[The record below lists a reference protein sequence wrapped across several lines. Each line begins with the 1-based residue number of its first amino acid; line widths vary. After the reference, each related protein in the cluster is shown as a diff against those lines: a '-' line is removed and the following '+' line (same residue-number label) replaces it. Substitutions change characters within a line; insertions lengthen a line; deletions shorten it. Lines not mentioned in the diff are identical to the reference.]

1 MKGVC
6 YNANVHIMKKIIT
19 LMLCAV
25 MLLAFVSCVPN
36 GETSNANSDVSNS
49 GETNVSNGSA
59 SADDGY
65 VKDGELKVR
74 HFKCG
79 KADAIL
85 IRTKT
90 HTFLI
95 DTGEVDDSQDI
106 LDYLAEKG
114 IKKLDYILLSTYDR
128 DCYGGAAAIVRS
140 VEVDN
145 VIMPAYEKDNVEYAE
160 LMDEIKKT
168 DIKVERL
175 SGKKTIELDDAVLE
189 LEGSRYERYIQR
201 QDENASIIVSLT
213 HGDVKMLFASSIQS
227 ERMYE
232 MLNSGGLGK
241 YDYLK
246 VPNFGL
252 VNNNTA
258 AFIAAVSPKIASISC
273 SDKNPADQQ
282 TLDALQ
288 TAGTTVY
295 LTKNGNVKLT
305 SDGKTVEVKQ

>member
-1 MKGVC
+1 
-6 YNANVHIMKKIIT
+6 
-19 LMLCAV
+19 MLCAI
-25 MLLAFVSCVPN
+25 MLLAFAACTPN
-36 GETSNANSDVSNS
+36 TETSQGGTESSSS
-49 GETNVSNGSA
+49 GETNVSNGG
-59 SADDGY
+59 DVTEEGY

-95 DTGEVDDSQDI
+95 DTGEADDSQDI

-114 IKKLDYILLSTYDR
+114 IKKLDYILLSTYDK
-128 DCYGGAAAIVRS
+128 DCYGGAAAIIRS

-145 VIMPAYEKDNVEYAE
+145 VIMPAYEKDTVEYAE

-168 DIKVERL
+168 DIVLKRL
-175 SGKKTIELDDAVLE
+175 SAKMTIELDDAVLE

-232 MLNSGGLGK
+232 MLNSGELGK

-273 SDKNPADQQ
+273 SDKNPPDQQ

-305 SDGKTVEVKQ
+305 SDGKAIEVKQ

>member
-1 MKGVC
+1 M
-6 YNANVHIMKKIIT
+6 ANVHTMKKIII

-25 MLLAFVSCVPN
+25 MLLSIVACTPST
-36 GETSNANSDVSNS
+36 ETSTSGSDVSKDAGN
-49 GETNVSNGSA
+49 TDVSQGS
-59 SADDGY
+59 STDDGY

-114 IKKLDYILLSTYDR
+114 ITKLDYILLSTYDR

-145 VIMPAYEKDNVEYAE
+145 IIMPAYEKDTVEYAE

-168 DIKVERL
+168 DAKVERL
-175 SGKKTIELDDAVLE
+175 SGKKTITLDDAVLE
-189 LEGSRYERYIQR
+189 LEGARYERYIQR

-213 HGDVKMLFASSIQS
+213 HGNVKMLFASAIQS

-232 MLNSGGLGK
+232 MLNSGKLGQ

-246 VPNFGL
+246 VPNFGM

-258 AFIAAVSPKIASISC
+258 NFIATVSPKIASISC
-273 SDKNPADQQ
+273 SDKNPADQA
-282 TLDALQ
+282 TLDALEAANTQ
-288 TAGTTVY
+288 VY

-305 SDGKTVEVKQ
+305 SDGQTVEVKQ

>member
-1 MKGVC
+1 
-6 YNANVHIMKKIIT
+6 
-19 LMLCAV
+19 MLCAI
-25 MLLAFVSCVPN
+25 MLLAFAACTPN
-36 GETSNANSDVSNS
+36 TETSQGGTESSSS
-49 GETNVSNGSA
+49 GETNVSNGG
-59 SADDGY
+59 DVTEEGY

-95 DTGEVDDSQDI
+95 DTGEADDSQDI

-114 IKKLDYILLSTYDR
+114 IKKLDYILLSTYDK
-128 DCYGGAAAIVRS
+128 DCYGGAAAIIRS

-145 VIMPAYEKDNVEYAE
+145 VIMPAYEKDTVEYAE

-168 DIKVERL
+168 DIVLKRL
-175 SGKKTIELDDAVLE
+175 SAKMTIELDDATLE

-232 MLNSGGLGK
+232 MLNSGELGK

-273 SDKNPADQQ
+273 SDKNPPDQQ

-305 SDGKTVEVKQ
+305 SDGKAIEVKQ

>member
-1 MKGVC
+1 
-6 YNANVHIMKKIIT
+6 
-19 LMLCAV
+19 
-25 MLLAFVSCVPN
+25 MLLAFAACTPN
-36 GETSNANSDVSNS
+36 TETSQGGTESSSS
-49 GETNVSNGSA
+49 GETNVSNGG
-59 SADDGY
+59 DVTEEGY

-95 DTGEVDDSQDI
+95 DTGEADDSQDI

-114 IKKLDYILLSTYDR
+114 IKKLDYILLSTYDK
-128 DCYGGAAAIVRS
+128 DCYGGAAAIIRS

-145 VIMPAYEKDNVEYAE
+145 VIMPAYEKDTVEYAE

-168 DIKVERL
+168 DIVLKRL
-175 SGKKTIELDDAVLE
+175 SAKMTIELDDAVLE

-232 MLNSGGLGK
+232 MLNSGELGK

-273 SDKNPADQQ
+273 SDKNPPDQQ

-305 SDGKTVEVKQ
+305 SDGKAIEVKQ

>member
-1 MKGVC
+1 MKRL
-6 YNANVHIMKKIIT
+6 IS
-19 LMLCAV
+19 LMLCAI
-25 MLLAFVSCVPN
+25 MLLAFAACTPN
-36 GETSNANSDVSNS
+36 TETSQGGTESSSS
-49 GETNVSNGSA
+49 GETNVSNGG
-59 SADDGY
+59 DVTEEGY

-95 DTGEVDDSQDI
+95 DTGEADDSQDI

-114 IKKLDYILLSTYDR
+114 IKKLDYILLSTYDK
-128 DCYGGAAAIVRS
+128 DCYGGAAAIIRS

-145 VIMPAYEKDNVEYAE
+145 VIMPAYEKDTVEYAE

-168 DIKVERL
+168 DIVLKRL
-175 SGKKTIELDDAVLE
+175 SAKMTIELDDATLE

-232 MLNSGGLGK
+232 MLNSGELGK

-273 SDKNPADQQ
+273 SDKNPPDQQ

-305 SDGKTVEVKQ
+305 SDGKAIEVKQ

>member
-1 MKGVC
+1 
-6 YNANVHIMKKIIT
+6 
-19 LMLCAV
+19 
-25 MLLAFVSCVPN
+25 MLLAFAACTPN
-36 GETSNANSDVSNS
+36 TETSQGGTESSSS
-49 GETNVSNGSA
+49 GETNVSNGG
-59 SADDGY
+59 DVTEEGY

-95 DTGEVDDSQDI
+95 DTGEADDSQDI

-114 IKKLDYILLSTYDR
+114 IKKLDYILLSTYDK
-128 DCYGGAAAIVRS
+128 DCYGGAAAIIRS

-145 VIMPAYEKDNVEYAE
+145 VIMPAYEKDTVEYAE

-168 DIKVERL
+168 DIVLKRL
-175 SGKKTIELDDAVLE
+175 SAKMTIELDDATLE

-232 MLNSGGLGK
+232 MLNSGELGK

-273 SDKNPADQQ
+273 SDKNPPDQQ

-305 SDGKTVEVKQ
+305 SDGKAIEVKQ

>member
-1 MKGVC
+1 
-6 YNANVHIMKKIIT
+6 
-19 LMLCAV
+19 MLCAI
-25 MLLAFVSCVPN
+25 MLLVFAACTPN
-36 GETSNANSDVSNS
+36 TETSQGGTESSSS
-49 GETNVSNGSA
+49 GETNVSNGG
-59 SADDGY
+59 DVTEEGY

-95 DTGEVDDSQDI
+95 DTGEADDSQDI

-114 IKKLDYILLSTYDR
+114 IKKLDYILLSTYDK
-128 DCYGGAAAIVRS
+128 DCYGGAAAIIRS

-145 VIMPAYEKDNVEYAE
+145 VIMPAYEKDTVEYAE

-168 DIKVERL
+168 DIVLKRL
-175 SGKKTIELDDAVLE
+175 SAKMTIELDDATLE

-232 MLNSGGLGK
+232 MLNSGELGK

-258 AFIAAVSPKIASISC
+258 SFIAAVSPKIASISC
-273 SDKNPADQQ
+273 SDKNPPDQQ

-305 SDGKTVEVKQ
+305 SDGKAIEVKQ

>member
-1 MKGVC
+1 
-6 YNANVHIMKKIIT
+6 
-19 LMLCAV
+19 
-25 MLLAFVSCVPN
+25 
-36 GETSNANSDVSNS
+36 
-49 GETNVSNGSA
+49 
-59 SADDGY
+59 
-65 VKDGELKVR
+65 
-74 HFKCG
+74 
-79 KADAIL
+79 
-85 IRTKT
+85 
-90 HTFLI
+90 
-95 DTGEVDDSQDI
+95 
-106 LDYLAEKG
+106 
-114 IKKLDYILLSTYDR
+114 
-128 DCYGGAAAIVRS
+128 
-140 VEVDN
+140 
-145 VIMPAYEKDNVEYAE
+145 
-160 LMDEIKKT
+160 MDEIKKT
-168 DIKVERL
+168 DIVLKRL
-175 SGKKTIELDDAVLE
+175 SAKMTIELDDAVLE

-232 MLNSGGLGK
+232 MLNSGELGK

-273 SDKNPADQQ
+273 SDKNPPDQQ

-305 SDGKTVEVKQ
+305 SDGKAIEVKQ

>member
-1 MKGVC
+1 
-6 YNANVHIMKKIIT
+6 MKKIII
-19 LMLCAV
+19 LMLCTA
-25 MLLAFVSCVPN
+25 LFLSFVACAPST
-36 GETSNANSDVSNS
+36 ETSQGGAD
-49 GETNVSNGSA
+49 TSNGAQADASQGSGSA
-59 SADDGY
+59 DGY

-95 DTGEVDDSQDI
+95 DTGEVDDGQDI

-114 IKKLDYILLSTYDR
+114 ITKLDYILLSTYDR
-128 DCYGGAAAIVRS
+128 DCYGGAAAIIRS

-168 DIKVERL
+168 DIVLKRL
-175 SGKKTIELDDAVLE
+175 SGKMTIELDDAVLE

-213 HGDVKMLFASSIQS
+213 HGDVKMLFASSVQS

-232 MLNSGGLGK
+232 MLNSGSLGE

-246 VPNFGL
+246 VPNFGK

-258 AFIAAVSPKIASISC
+258 DFIKAVSPKIASISC
-273 SDKNPADQQ
+273 SDKNPPDQA
-282 TLDALQ
+282 TLDAL
-288 TAGTTVY
+288 TEAGSTVY

-305 SDGKTVEVKQ
+305 SDGKSVEVKQ

>member
-1 MKGVC
+1 
-6 YNANVHIMKKIIT
+6 
-19 LMLCAV
+19 MLCAI
-25 MLLAFVSCVPN
+25 MLLAFAACTPN
-36 GETSNANSDVSNS
+36 TETSQGGTESSSS
-49 GETNVSNGSA
+49 GETNVSNGG
-59 SADDGY
+59 DVTEEGY

-95 DTGEVDDSQDI
+95 DTGEADDSQDI

-114 IKKLDYILLSTYDR
+114 IKKLDYILLSSYDK
-128 DCYGGAAAIVRS
+128 DCYGGAAAIIRS

-145 VIMPAYEKDNVEYAE
+145 VIMPAYEKDTVEYAE

-168 DIKVERL
+168 DIVLKRL
-175 SGKKTIELDDAVLE
+175 SAKMTIELDDATLE

-232 MLNSGGLGK
+232 MLNSGELGK

-273 SDKNPADQQ
+273 SDKNPPDQQ

-305 SDGKTVEVKQ
+305 SDGKAIEVKQ

>member
-1 MKGVC
+1 
-6 YNANVHIMKKIIT
+6 
-19 LMLCAV
+19 MLCAI
-25 MLLAFVSCVPN
+25 MLLAFAACTPN
-36 GETSNANSDVSNS
+36 TETSQGGTESSSS
-49 GETNVSNGSA
+49 GETNVSNGG
-59 SADDGY
+59 DVTEEGY

-79 KADAIL
+79 KADVIL

-95 DTGEVDDSQDI
+95 DTGEADDSQDI

-114 IKKLDYILLSTYDR
+114 IKKLDYILLSTYDK
-128 DCYGGAAAIVRS
+128 DCYGGAAAIIRS

-145 VIMPAYEKDNVEYAE
+145 VIMPAYEKDTVEYAE

-168 DIKVERL
+168 DIVLKRL
-175 SGKKTIELDDAVLE
+175 SAKMTIELDDAVLE

-232 MLNSGGLGK
+232 MLNSGELGK

-273 SDKNPADQQ
+273 SDKNPPDQQ

-305 SDGKTVEVKQ
+305 SDGKAIEVKQ

>member
-1 MKGVC
+1 
-6 YNANVHIMKKIIT
+6 
-19 LMLCAV
+19 MLCAI
-25 MLLAFVSCVPN
+25 MLLAFAACTPN
-36 GETSNANSDVSNS
+36 TETSQGGTESSS
-49 GETNVSNGSA
+49 YGETNVSNGG
-59 SADDGY
+59 DVTEEGY

-95 DTGEVDDSQDI
+95 DTGEADDSQDI

-114 IKKLDYILLSTYDR
+114 IKKLDYILLSTYDK
-128 DCYGGAAAIVRS
+128 DCYGGAAAIIRS

-145 VIMPAYEKDNVEYAE
+145 VIMPAYEKDTVEYAE

-168 DIKVERL
+168 DIVLKRL
-175 SGKKTIELDDAVLE
+175 SAKMTIELDDATLE

-232 MLNSGGLGK
+232 MLNSGELGK

-258 AFIAAVSPKIASISC
+258 SFIAAVSPKIASISC
-273 SDKNPADQQ
+273 SDKNPPDQQ

-305 SDGKTVEVKQ
+305 SDGKAIEVKQ

>member
-1 MKGVC
+1 MKRL
-6 YNANVHIMKKIIT
+6 IS
-19 LMLCAV
+19 LMLCAI
-25 MLLAFVSCVPN
+25 MLLAFAACTPN
-36 GETSNANSDVSNS
+36 TETSQGGTESSSS
-49 GETNVSNGSA
+49 GETNVSNGG
-59 SADDGY
+59 DVTEEGY

-95 DTGEVDDSQDI
+95 DTGEADDSQDI

-114 IKKLDYILLSTYDR
+114 IKKLDYILLSTYDK
-128 DCYGGAAAIVRS
+128 DCYGGAAAIIRS

-145 VIMPAYEKDNVEYAE
+145 VIMPAYEKDTVEYAE

-168 DIKVERL
+168 DIVLKRL
-175 SGKKTIELDDAVLE
+175 SAKMTIELDDAVLE

-232 MLNSGGLGK
+232 MLNSGELGK

-273 SDKNPADQQ
+273 SDKNPPDQQ

-305 SDGKTVEVKQ
+305 SDGKAIEVKQ